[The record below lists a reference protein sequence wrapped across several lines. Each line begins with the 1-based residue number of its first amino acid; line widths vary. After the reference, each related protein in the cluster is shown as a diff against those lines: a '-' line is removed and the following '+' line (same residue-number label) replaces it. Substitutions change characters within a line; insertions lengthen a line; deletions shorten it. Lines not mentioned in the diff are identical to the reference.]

1 MSPQPKRPRA
11 ELRAALVAAAAR
23 IVATEGPEALTLRR
37 VADDVGTS
45 TMAVY
50 THFGGMD
57 ELRRAVRGSGYGELA
72 AALAALPRS
81 GDPMPD
87 LLLVCD
93 AYYRFA
99 VSHPDLYRAMFMERP
114 LDEQD
119 AAECEGIFATLI
131 GAVAACVEEGSLA
144 PGDPAAIATE
154 IWVLGHGIASL
165 ELAALLT
172 HEQGAGLARGALAHL
187 LAGLGASPTNERP
200 AERDVR
206 S

>member
-11 ELRAALVAAAAR
+11 EPRAALIEAAAR
-23 IVATEGPEALTLRR
+23 IVAAEGPEALTLRR

-57 ELRRAVRGSGYGELA
+57 ELRRAVRGTGYQALADDLA
-72 AALAALPRS
+72 AIPRAGEPFAAL
-81 GDPMPD
+81 
-87 LLLVCD
+87 LVLCHG
-93 AYYRFA
+93 YYRFA
-99 VSHPDLYRAMFMERP
+99 VSHADLYRAMFMERP

-119 AAECEGIFATLI
+119 AEECAGIFATLTE
-131 GAVAACVEEGSLA
+131 AVARCVEAGALA
-144 PGDPAAIATE
+144 PGEPAAIATE

-172 HEQGAGLARGALAHL
+172 HEQGESLARSALAHL
-187 LAGLGASPTNERP
+187 LAGLGAR
-200 AERDVR
+200 
-206 S
+206 